1 MSYFLFWSKIGNME
15 QKAKKI
21 ILTGGGTAGSVSPL
35 LALAEELRRGGEF

>member
-1 MSYFLFWSKIGNME
+1 MD

-35 LALAEELRRGGEF
+35 LALAEELQPAGDFEFLFVGTERH